1 MYNCSLPGGQWINL
15 AFVRRIQIDT
25 GNTAAPDRRI
35 VLVTWFNGDSNLFY
49 GDEAIALI
57 DAYYQNTHLDNSNVE
72 SLVTY
77 KSQPANS
84 LD

>member
-1 MYNCSLPGGQWINL
+1 MFNCKLPGGQWINL

-35 VLVTWFNGDSNLFY
+35 VLVTWFDGDSNLFY

-57 DAYYQNTHLDNSNVE
+57 DAYNHCTQLDNSDVE
-72 SLVTY
+72 ALVTY
-77 KSQPANS
+77 KNQLNNS